1 MKQTGRTGT
10 RTNGMTDTKP
20 RAQRTARLARS
31 LGIGLGFMAC
41 VGFVVYSTFA
51 DPPPVLTIAPQ
62 GGSQYSIIVTNATSP
77 TNYTLFWRPSL
88 TDSNYPWQVVG
99 YGGIGETNLTVDAGV
114 WPVGFF
120 KVLVGGDQDGD
131 LVPEWM
137 DAQPQ
142 NPAVGAL
149 TVTIDSPLN
158 GTTLN

>member
-1 MKQTGRTGT
+1 MNNTTPTAKPANKPGSTT
-10 RTNGMTDTKP
+10 TKAHGSAV
-20 RAQRTARLARS
+20 RVIALIGGLLAAV
-31 LGIGLGFMAC
+31 GFM
-41 VGFVVYSTFA
+41 VYTTLA
-51 DPPPVLTIAPQ
+51 DPPPVLTITPL
-62 GGSQYSIIVTNATSP
+62 GGSQYSITVTNATSL

-88 TDSNYPWQVVG
+88 TESNYPWQVLG
-99 YGGIGETNLTVDAGV
+99 YGGVGQTNITVDGGA
-114 WPVGFF
+114 WPIGFF

-137 DAQPQ
+137 DAQPL